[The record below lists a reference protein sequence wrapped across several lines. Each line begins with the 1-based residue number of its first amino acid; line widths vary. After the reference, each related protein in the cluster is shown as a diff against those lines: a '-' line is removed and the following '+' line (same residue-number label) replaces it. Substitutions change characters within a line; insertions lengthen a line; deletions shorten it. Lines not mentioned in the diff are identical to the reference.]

1 MNKLVLFKNAFSD
14 RVLAAGIAIGLSVV
28 PMASFAAD
36 ATGADAGTQAFD
48 TLQAL
53 ATTYIGKAWVV
64 LGVIIGASVGMKLV
78 KKFINKAS

>member
-36 ATGADAGTQAFD
+36 ATGTDAWTQAFD
-48 TLQAL
+48 TLQSL

-64 LGVIIGASVGMKLV
+64 LGVIIGAAVGMKLV